1 MVEIRWHC
9 FDSSEGMA
17 EAATAHVQA
26 AIRAAMGERGMAT
39 LAVPGGKTPIPIF
52 ARLAGIPEIDWANV
66 TLLPTDDR
74 LVTEDDPLSN
84 LRLLRS
90 ALGGTD
96 ARIVPLTTDDAL
108 DPAAAAAF
116 AERALAGI
124 GWPIDLLWLG
134 VGGDGHTGSI
144 LPGPDLAAAL
154 AADTLAAAVTPDP
167 LPPEAPVARITL
179 TRHAMIQTR
188 GAMLTI
194 GGAAKRE
201 VLERAIADGAESG
214 TAIGAVLAVMPV
226 PVDLFW
232 SP

>member
-1 MVEIRWHC
+1 MAEIRWHC
-9 FDSSEGMA
+9 FDDADGMA
-17 EAATAHVQA
+17 QAAAGHVQA
-26 AIRAAMGERGMAT
+26 VIHAATSARGAAT
-39 LAVPGGKTPIPIF
+39 LAVPGGKTPTPIF
-52 ARLAGIPEIDWANV
+52 ARLADTPEIDWANV

-74 LVTEDDPLSN
+74 LVAEEDPLSN
-84 LRLLRS
+84 LRLLRV
-90 ALGGTD
+90 ALGGTGV
-96 ARIVPLTTDDAL
+96 RIVPLTASGAL

-124 GWPIDLLWLG
+124 DWPIDLLWLG

-144 LPGPDLAAAL
+144 LPGPDFAAAL
-154 AADTLAAAVTPDP
+154 AAETLAAAVTPDP

-179 TRHAMIQTR
+179 TRHAMRQTR

-194 GGAAKRE
+194 SGAAKRA
-201 VLERAIADGAESG
+201 VLERAIAERAESG
-214 TAIGAVLAVMPV
+214 TAIGAVLAAMPV